1 MSSRRRNT
9 RGNRQQPKAI
19 AARSQST
26 AGLQAYMKASQ
37 DAAQKAE
44 QDRARRIAEQ
54 QNAAALSSSS
64 SSQATND
71 QSNEQAH
78 HPQEKSSQKSQSSQQ
93 QNSRPSVQPQSSD
106 ETDEPD
112 QVESLSHFS
121 DDAAQ
126 EQEQQEQQEQQEE
139 EQDRQAAQGSAQQ
152 ADHARSEQHSARQ
165 SADTVSD
172 DALEDE
178 SSEDETSARSS
189 RSARSARS
197 TRSSNTPRASRSV
210 AGSFGSNDYYAEVDT
225 TSLGQK
231 YAWRALAFVLVI
243 VLVVIGA
250 WFWANHVRHIDV
262 KVGGRTYTTR
272 VNTDVASFVKE
283 HHYFGVASGNLLAV
297 DGSVIRAH
305 GGSAPQV
312 LYNGNP
318 LSARQ
323 SPTTHLQDGDTL
335 TITAGGDITEAHTVT
350 RTPIAPGLT
359 FTPGGVVQFVKT
371 QGKDGYSEKLVGK
384 TSHRVVDLGVVK
396 KPVNT
401 VIDSLSF
408 RPQGN
413 GKYVALTFDDGPSSK
428 FTEQYLK
435 ILKDHKAHATF
446 FNIGSQA
453 KTNADLEKKII
464 REGHELGSHTWDHP
478 DLVRIQSDAKKVKS
492 EVLDAENQVARNVG
506 KPAPNAMIRMPYG
519 SYSKKVWETIHT
531 FTSSAILWDIDTRDW
546 AHPGADQIVSNV
558 MSHVHNGSVILMHDG
573 GGDRSEDVQAL
584 PQILSQL
591 KSQGYECVTLT
602 RLMKLDGRFPKAVVE
617 QRVMS

>member
-1 MSSRRRNT
+1 VSSRRRNT

-152 ADHARSEQHSARQ
+152 ADHARSEQHSDRQ
-165 SADTVSD
+165 SSD
-172 DALEDE
+172 NEPKE
-178 SSEDETSARSS
+178 QTENETSVRSPRSARSS
-189 RSARSARS
+189 S
-197 TRSSNTPRASRSV
+197 TPRTSRSV

-262 KVGGRTYTTR
+262 KVSGRTYTTR

-396 KPVNT
+396 KPVDT
-401 VIDSLSF
+401 HIDSLSL

-413 GKYVALTFDDGPSSK
+413 GKYVALTFDDGPSPK

-478 DLVRIQSDAKKVKS
+478 DLVRIQSDTKKVKS
-492 EVLDAENQVARNVG
+492 EVLNAENQVARNVG

-591 KSQGYECVTLT
+591 ESQGYKCVTMT
-602 RLMKLDGRFPKAVVE
+602 KLMELDGRFPKAVVE
-617 QRVMS
+617 QRVMR

>member
-9 RGNRQQPKAI
+9 RGNKQQPKAI
-19 AARSQST
+19 AVRSQSA

-44 QDRARRIAEQ
+44 QDRARRISEQ
-54 QNAAALSSSS
+54 QNAAAPASSSS
-64 SSQATND
+64 SPASSAAPHD
-71 QSNEQAH
+71 QSNARTH
-78 HPQEKSSQKSQSSQQ
+78 HPQGKPAQLSQSSQAQ
-93 QNSRPSVQPQSSD
+93 DSRLSAQSKSSD
-106 ETDEPD
+106 TAESDHVSD
-112 QVESLSHFS
+112 QVESLSRFS

-126 EQEQQEQQEQQEE
+126 EQEEQEQQKQQVE
-139 EQDRQAAQGSAQQ
+139 EQDRHVAHKSAQPVNN
-152 ADHARSEQHSARQ
+152 AHSDFHSARQ
-165 SADTVSD
+165 SSD
-172 DALEDE
+172 DEPGE
-178 SSEDETSARSS
+178 ETENNSSVHSPRSARSS
-189 RSARSARS
+189 S
-197 TRSSNTPRASRSV
+197 TPRTSRSV

-272 VNTDVASFVKE
+272 VNTDVVSFVKE

-323 SPTTHLQDGDTL
+323 SPTTHLRDGDSL

-350 RTPIAPGLT
+350 RTPIAPGLK

-396 KPVNT
+396 KPVDT
-401 VIDSLSF
+401 DIDSLSF

-413 GKYVALTFDDGPSSK
+413 GKYVALTFDDGPSPK

-435 ILKDHKAHATF
+435 ILKDHNAHATF

-464 REGHELGSHTWDHP
+464 REGNELGSHTWDHP
-478 DLVRIQSDAKKVKS
+478 DLVRIQSDTKKVRS

-602 RLMKLDGRFPKAVVE
+602 RLMKLDGRFPKAVME
-617 QRVMS
+617 QRIMR